1 MNEQR
6 LRVNHVWWRKVTS
19 GKHALQI
26 PVYSEHRAHRS
37 TMHVLPHCHSPKSNP
52 WNKPRSLILSIPKG
66 MKYLQEKC
74 FSFPYVWNAQVPT
87 SPTFGGKSRCSQACI
102 KLSTIPSP
110 NKPASTVS
118 VTTKETLDKKNMMY
132 NKPSC
137 QQSIILLKKKPH
149 HTNMSS
155 EQNFY
160 QHSGVSVH
168 MGNLILQKNYVF
180 WIVVRSYWRCR

>member
-1 MNEQR
+1 MIKSEPCVMKEGYIRETRFANTCL
-6 LRVNHVWWRKVTS
+6 LRTQSSQKYNACSASLPLTKIKSKDHSFLAYQKEWNSYKKSVSHS
-19 GKHALQI
+19 HMFGMC
-26 PVYSEHRAHRS
+26 AH
-37 TMHVLPHCHSPKSNP
+37 
-52 WNKPRSLILSIPKG
+52 
-66 MKYLQEKC
+66 
-74 FSFPYVWNAQVPT
+74 AQVPT

-137 QQSIILLKKKPH
+137 QQSIILLKKKTH